1 VWRLAGPL
9 TSTPRLVELVESRVA
24 ALSAQERG
32 ALELLAVCGALGLDE
47 LVGVTGSEPVE
58 ALDRAGLLAI
68 VQDRRRHEVGVA
80 HPLHGEVLREQ
91 LPALRRRR
99 LLLDHADRVEHLGA
113 RRRED
118 ALRIANARLEG
129 AGTADAGL
137 LVGAARLA
145 RYGHDHRQVVRLA
158 QAAMD
163 ESPTPE
169 AALLLGEA
177 LHEMGRYEEAEA
189 VLARHADV
197 DADIDE
203 HVLVP
208 LVAMRVRNHFW
219 GLQRP
224 DDALALNRAARARFA
239 SPARDE
245 LAADEAMLLVFTD
258 HARDAL
264 EAAQSIPL
272 DAEPRIRVLRGIAE
286 VPALI
291 FSGRCETALP
301 LTMERYAD
309 HVRLGDQVAIAHPAV
324 QLIYRMRAF
333 MEAGNLDAAR
343 EIATAGHQTVS
354 DVVPADR
361 VWFTL
366 GLGWID
372 VLAGHPVSARRWLT
386 EAAAMCRGA
395 ALAGQLRVVLSMLA
409 VAEAYAGDAAAASAA
424 VAEQQDLGP
433 FAYMRGEQ
441 ELGPAWA
448 TAAAGDTRGAR
459 ELLTAAADE
468 AEVDGR
474 LAVEAW
480 LRHDVARLGDAP
492 AVAAR
497 LEELAKVCEGAFV
510 PAYAL
515 DARGAADHDPILLA
529 GARDRFEAIGAD
541 LLAAEAAATAALAY
555 RRHGDQ
561 RAAAGMATRAN
572 VSKDR
577 CEGGHTPAL
586 VVPVAVVPLTAR
598 EREVALLAANG
609 MSSREI
615 AERLVVSVRTVDNHL
630 QSTYTKLGISGRGEL
645 ADALGATSG

>member
-1 VWRLAGPL
+1 
-9 TSTPRLVELVESRVA
+9 
-24 ALSAQERG
+24 
-32 ALELLAVCGALGLDE
+32 
-47 LVGVTGSEPVE
+47 
-58 ALDRAGLLAI
+58 
-68 VQDRRRHEVGVA
+68 
-80 HPLHGEVLREQ
+80 
-91 LPALRRRR
+91 
-99 LLLDHADRVEHLGA
+99 
-113 RRRED
+113 
-118 ALRIANARLEG
+118 
-129 AGTADAGL
+129 
-137 LVGAARLA
+137 
-145 RYGHDHRQVVRLA
+145 
-158 QAAMD
+158 
-163 ESPTPE
+163 
-169 AALLLGEA
+169 
-177 LHEMGRYEEAEA
+177 
-189 VLARHADV
+189 
-197 DADIDE
+197 
-203 HVLVP
+203 
-208 LVAMRVRNHFW
+208 
-219 GLQRP
+219 
-224 DDALALNRAARARFA
+224 
-239 SPARDE
+239 
-245 LAADEAMLLVFTD
+245 
-258 HARDAL
+258 
-264 EAAQSIPL
+264 
-272 DAEPRIRVLRGIAE
+272 
-286 VPALI
+286 
-291 FSGRCETALP
+291 
-301 LTMERYAD
+301 
-309 HVRLGDQVAIAHPAV
+309 
-324 QLIYRMRAF
+324 
-333 MEAGNLDAAR
+333 
-343 EIATAGHQTVS
+343 
-354 DVVPADR
+354 
-361 VWFTL
+361 
-366 GLGWID
+366 
-372 VLAGHPVSARRWLT
+372 
-386 EAAAMCRGA
+386 
-395 ALAGQLRVVLSMLA
+395 
-409 VAEAYAGDAAAASAA
+409 
-424 VAEQQDLGP
+424 
-433 FAYMRGEQ
+433 MRGEQ

-515 DARGAADHDPILLA
+515 DARGAADHDPVLLA